1 MAGLSLSLALV
12 AGLVVWRVVDDPYVA
27 TPPETAPA
35 GAPAGEASAVL
46 QSLEEAVRTG
56 DTRAAA
62 DLAPA
67 GDRRARRLLTGLV
80 TTAREAGVEGFSLRY
95 VDELGGVDA
104 EGAWSAAVATTW
116 AFAGFDARP
125 ARTEVS
131 FRFTGDTGDTD
142 GAGDTT
148 DTVAISG
155 IGGSRAGEGR
165 SPVWMSPG
173 VEVRRSADHLLL
185 VDGGRA
191 QADRLDRRVRT
202 AVPAVRAVLGEWEG
216 GLVVEVPSSSG
227 ALHRSL
233 AADPGTYDRIAAVT
247 TSVDGSLTGDAPVHV
262 FVNPEVYGRLQ
273 PRGAQVVMSHEAVH
287 VATDAALSTM
297 PLWLLEGFADYVALR
312 DVRLPLSVT
321 AGQVIRQVRRDG
333 PPEALPGQTEFDT
346 AETHLGASYEAAWLA
361 CRLLADLGGE
371 AELVGLY
378 RDVQSGDPVEEA
390 LRARFGLGE
399 AELTRRWRAFL
410 TDLSG

>member
-27 TPPETAPA
+27 TPPTTAPA
-35 GAPAGEASAVL
+35 GAPAGQASAVL
-46 QSLEEAVRTG
+46 QALEEAVRTG
-56 DTRAAA
+56 DARAAA

-67 GDRRARRLLTGLV
+67 GDRRARRLLTELV
-80 TTAREAGVEGFSLRY
+80 TTAHEAGVEGFSLRY
-95 VDELGGVDA
+95 VDELGGVDS

-116 AFAGFDARP
+116 GFAGFDARP

-131 FRFTGDTGDTD
+131 FRFVEDTGGEGGT
-142 GAGDTT
+142 G

-155 IGGSRAGEGR
+155 IGGSRAEEGR

-185 VDGGRA
+185 VAGSRA
-191 QADRLDRRVRT
+191 QADRLERRVRT
-202 AVPAVRAVLGEWEG
+202 AVPAVRAVLGDWEG

-262 FVNPEVYGRLQ
+262 FVNPEVYDRLQ

-333 PPEALPGQTEFDT
+333 PPAALPGPAEFDT
-346 AETHLGASYEAAWLA
+346 SETHLGASYEAAWLA

-371 AELVGLY
+371 TALVGLY
-378 RDVQSGDPVEEA
+378 RDVQSGHPVEDA